1 MAGRY
6 DRDAPDYTYDTDGG
20 EATPRPLKARRLAD
34 VMETA
39 PAGKGRTSAAAQES
53 ARRGAG
59 STVTQACRRPAAAP
73 SDPAPLSR
81 EVSAKKPADGAISR
95 EVSAKKQADGAIS
108 REVSVEKQADK
119 PSAPAESIPSLSPD
133 ACAVLSV
140 TPTGEG
146 ETVTVV
152 MAMPSP
158 TEGKS
163 QRVSFRLLVEQ
174 YAELGVKAGEITPDF
189 AEELLEAGRLCG
201 AIRRGISMLGY
212 GDQSAR
218 RLAYKLTAKGVDRDT
233 AHQAV
238 AYLTAKGYIHEDS
251 TATLRAE
258 QGLRKGW
265 GERRIRED
273 LCAHGFTREAVEEAM
288 EALADVD
295 WVGRCAAALRKRY
308 GEIPAER
315 GERQKLMAAMMR
327 LGYEVEDIRA
337 AMGGF
342 AEGDDVGTPEIP
354 E

>member
-6 DRDAPDYTYDTDGG
+6 DRYAADDTYETDGG
-20 EATPRPLKARRLAD
+20 EATPRPLRARRLVD
-34 VMETA
+34 VMDT
-39 PAGKGRTSAAAQES
+39 PSRGKGRTGSATAEGKASVAQASVLPKAVGKASE
-53 ARRGAG
+53 AEPAVLPKAVGKEPVA
-59 STVTQACRRPAAAP
+59 RPAVPKKRA
-73 SDPAPLSR
+73 L
-81 EVSAKKPADGAISR
+81 KPAEKEAEAALAPDTCAI
-95 EVSAKKQADGAIS
+95 
-108 REVSVEKQADK
+108 
-119 PSAPAESIPSLSPD
+119 
-133 ACAVLSV
+133 LSV
-140 TPTGEG
+140 TPSGEG

-158 TEGKS
+158 TEGRS

-189 AEELLEAGRLCG
+189 AEALLEAGRLCG
-201 AIRRGISMLGY
+201 AIRRGMTMLGY

-218 RLAYKLTAKGVDRDT
+218 RLAYKLTAKGVDRAVAD
-233 AHQAV
+233 AAV

-258 QGLRKGW
+258 QGVRKGW
-265 GERRIRED
+265 GARRIRED

-288 EALADVD
+288 EALSDVD
-295 WVGRCAAALRKRY
+295 WAEACAVALRKRY

-327 LGYEVEDIRA
+327 LGFDTEDIRA

-342 AEGDDVGTPEIP
+342 AETYDDGDFT
-354 E
+354 